1 LIRPT
6 NPSFTSRNNSLPTFF
21 SGDII
26 LVSVRKTGFHLT
38 LDQIRNWLQL
48 FGSLESP
55 LCYLTHPRKPHM
67 KQDSLEVLMRLRKH
81 IFSTLPAYG
90 RKLFVNYRGQP
101 IQCSGC
107 LSQGHLRKECKSE
120 RSNWGK
126 YIRELHATKRIP
138 DPYFGTW
145 SSYFAEQPEG
155 EDENE
160 DENMNASTES
170 V

>member
-1 LIRPT
+1 VV
-6 NPSFTSRNNSLPTFF
+6 
-21 SGDII
+21 I
-26 LVSVRKTGFHLT
+26 LL
-38 LDQIRNWLQL
+38 IRNWLQL

-55 LCYLTHPRKPHM
+55 LRYLTHPSKSAL

-81 IFSTLPAYG
+81 ILSTLPAYG

-107 LSQGHLRKECKSE
+107 LGQGHLRKECKSE

-138 DPYFGTW
+138 EAYFGSW
-145 SSYFAEQPEG
+145 SSFFANDP
-155 EDENE
+155 
-160 DENMNASTES
+160 NADNA
-170 V
+170 